1 MYSGMNRLY
10 KKPTVN
16 PAFKL
21 RQPLPLLTMALLAKD
36 KGRQDFPIAEM
47 NKQTAPTTPEPAP
60 SGLIS
65 VCKNF
70 AFNNVF

>member
-1 MYSGMNRLY
+1 MNRLY

-21 RQPLPLLTMALLAKD
+21 RQPLPLLAMALSAKS
-36 KGRQDFPIAEM
+36 KGRPDFPVAEM
-47 NKQTAPTTPEPAP
+47 NKQTAPTTPEPARG
-60 SGLIS
+60 GLIS

-70 AFNNVF
+70 AFNNLI

>member
-1 MYSGMNRLY
+1 MNRLY
-10 KKPTVN
+10 VKPTVN

-21 RQPLPLLTMALLAKD
+21 RQQLPLLTVALLAKG
-36 KGRQDFPIAEM
+36 KGRPDFPVTEM
-47 NKQTAPTTPEPAP
+47 NEQTAPTTHEPAP